1 MKPLSVLDIRNIEDT
16 NLYINTDGCNKIWML
31 ELQIVII
38 RHKSE
43 KKIQS
48 KEVTITAFFVSINY
62 IA

>member
-38 RHKSE
+38 
-43 KKIQS
+43 
-48 KEVTITAFFVSINY
+48 
-62 IA
+62 